1 MDGMTESTAAIEGPD
16 WSSRAAAW
24 VEMSAGMAEPARE
37 AVAAA
42 TGIGAGMQVL
52 DVGCGSG
59 EFCALAAARGAEA
72 SGIDAAEGMI
82 EFARRRLPGADL
94 RVGAIE
100 SLPWADGSF
109 DVVTAF
115 NSLQFAADFVT
126 ALREAS
132 RVARAGGQVAVCNW
146 GRLEERELSTVF
158 DVLSELQ
165 PPPAQEAAPVE
176 RPAIGEPGM
185 LEQLAR
191 AAGLAP
197 RRAGDVEV
205 PYEAPDLPT
214 LERALLEGSGFLPAV
229 EHAGEQAVRDA
240 ITVAAA
246 PFRRP
251 DGSYRFEN
259 RFRYLIAE
267 S

>member
-1 MDGMTESTAAIEGPD
+1 MTESTAATEGPD
-16 WSSRAAAW
+16 WSSRAGVW
-24 VEMSAGMAEPARE
+24 VELWAGLAAPARE

-42 TGIGAGMQVL
+42 TGIGAGTRVL

-82 EFARRRLPGADL
+82 ELARGRLPGADL

-126 ALREAS
+126 ALREAA

-146 GRLEERELSTVF
+146 GRHEDRDLGRIF

-165 PPPAQEAAPVE
+165 PPPVEEEVPVA
-176 RPAIGEPGM
+176 RPAIGEPGV
-185 LEQLAR
+185 LEELAR

-197 RRAGDVEV
+197 RRAGDVDV

-214 LERALLEGSGFLPAV
+214 LERALLEGSGFLPRSSTPVSRPCATRSSSRRRRS
-229 EHAGEQAVRDA
+229 AGPTAHS
-240 ITVAAA
+240 
-246 PFRRP
+246 
-251 DGSYRFEN
+251 GSRT
-259 RFRYLIAE
+259 A
-267 S
+267 SGT